1 MSEAPNFDPQ
11 TGEVP
16 EAGGDRPPVPAV
28 MSLDEARA
36 LLVREHDTAIG
47 ADDPLLMS
55 VTLHQGF
62 IRDYEAMLKRH
73 DGAIEAILGATGE
86 ACAQAVETVLASL
99 KDKTVT
105 ASLEQAFALVAEQAR
120 NMDRLDAT
128 LRRHRWFYGL
138 CTVVCVAACIL
149 SFSILF
155 AVLR

>member
-1 MSEAPNFDPQ
+1 MNEAPNFDPE
-11 TGEVP
+11 TGEI
-16 EAGGDRPPVPAV
+16 EETGGDRPPVPAV

-62 IRDYEAMLKRH
+62 FRDYEVMLKRH
-73 DGAIEAILGATGE
+73 DAGIEAILGATGE
-86 ACAQAVETVLASL
+86 ACAAAVEQVLEGL
-99 KDKTVT
+99 KDKTVK
-105 ASLEQAFALVAEQAR
+105 ASLEQAFALVSEQSR
-120 NMDRLDAT
+120 NMERLDAT
-128 LRRHRWFYGL
+128 LRRLRWFYGI

-155 AVLR
+155 AVLK